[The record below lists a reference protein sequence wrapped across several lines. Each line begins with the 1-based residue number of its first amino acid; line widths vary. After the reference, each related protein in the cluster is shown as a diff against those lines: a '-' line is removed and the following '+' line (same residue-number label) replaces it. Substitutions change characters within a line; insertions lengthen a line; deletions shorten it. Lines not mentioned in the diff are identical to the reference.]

1 MMEFIYKKGTLNKET
16 LAQGD
21 VIERTAAVDGCFE
34 SAHPFGP
41 NASDHTH
48 LVVVTQSCDLVK
60 NRMKAPYITLAAA
73 KPFSAAME
81 GYLEREE
88 KSIAGSNFSY
98 YPRKTRDQAIQL
110 VERFLHNT
118 ESDFFFLPEAGHSNV
133 PTDLV
138 VTLRLTVALDK
149 KHYEVLANDKI
160 IELADVFRAK
170 LGWLVGDI
178 YSRVATPALEEFEP
192 NASEIKNIF
201 YDKYVRKNDA
211 HWLTSLE
218 AKRLGV
224 VVTEM
229 RRMREEDLSHDE
241 VKEIFK
247 NGPKHPQIVAE
258 KILNRLKGTKLV
270 EKSNLELMDEIS
282 KAVVAELKSMN

>member
-1 MMEFIYKKGTLNKET
+1 MMEFIFKKGALNKET

-60 NRMKAPYITLAAA
+60 RRMKAPYITLAAA
-73 KPFSAAME
+73 KPFSVAME
-81 GYLEREE
+81 SYLEREAR
-88 KSIAGSNFSY
+88 SIDGSHFSY

-110 VERFLHNT
+110 VERYLHNT
-118 ESDFFFLPEAGHSNV
+118 ESDFFFLPEAGHSSV

-138 VTLRLTVALDK
+138 VNLRLTVALDK
-149 KHYEVLANDKI
+149 KHYEVLAKDKI
-160 IELADVFRAK
+160 VELADVFRAK
-170 LGWLVGDI
+170 LGWLVGDM

-192 NASEIKNIF
+192 NASEIKRIF
-201 YDKYVRKNDA
+201 YDKYVRKNGA

-218 AKRLGV
+218 AKRLGA

-229 RRMREEDLSHDE
+229 RRMRDEDLSHDE
-241 VKEIFK
+241 VKDIFK
-247 NGPKHPQIVAE
+247 NGPKHPQIVAG
-258 KILNRLKGTKLV
+258 KILNRLMGTKLV
-270 EKSNLELMDEIS
+270 DKSNRELMDEIE
-282 KAVVAELKSMN
+282 KAVVAELKSIS